1 MLSKRDYKKL
11 HYLIQVAFVAVFLF
25 LAYLAVRYVFG
36 AIAPFI
42 IAFIAASLV
51 EPIVRFFVSK
61 CRLPRAVASTIGI
74 ILLLIAFLAIA
85 SFISVYIWKE
95 GKDLVFR
102 LPSYIS
108 SIAEHIKHLMQNDT
122 GIFSHLS
129 DESIAK
135 VMDYIANYD
144 YSTLFTGSIGG
155 FVLGYA
161 GNVVVQIPNILV
173 FCIVSIV
180 SSFFMSISFP
190 KVKNF
195 ILIQFKP
202 QQQNLILD
210 VKKTLFSTI
219 GKYLRSYSILMFTTF
234 AELLIF
240 FLIFGFQPAL
250 PLAFLIAI
258 VDILPVLGVGTILI
272 PWSLVSLLS
281 GAPWRALIL
290 ICMYIVVTIVRQVLE
305 PKVIGDHVGMM
316 PILTLFCI
324 WVGLKLFGF
333 GGMFLIPITVVIFK
347 NLQESGK
354 IKLWKTTTD
363 ENEFEKEVQDDGNA

>member
-61 CRLPRAVASTIGI
+61 FRLPRAAASTIGI
-74 ILLLIAFLAIA
+74 ILLMIAFFAIA
-85 SFISVYIWKE
+85 TFISVFVWKE

-102 LPSYIS
+102 LPDYIS

-144 YSTLFTGSIGG
+144 YSSLFTGSIGG
-155 FVLGYA
+155 VVLGYA
-161 GNVVVQIPNILV
+161 GNMVVQIPNILV
-173 FCIVSIV
+173 FFIVSIV
-180 SSFFMSISFP
+180 ASFFMSISFP
-190 KVKNF
+190 TVKGF
-195 ILIQFKP
+195 ILAQFKP
-202 QQQNLILD
+202 QQQSLIID
-210 VKKTLFSTI
+210 IKKTLFSTI

-240 FLIFGFQPAL
+240 FLIFGFEPAF

-258 VDILPVLGVGTILI
+258 VDILPVLGIGTVLI

-290 ICMYIVVTIVRQVLE
+290 ICMYVVITIVRQVLE

-347 NLQESGK
+347 NLHESGK
-354 IKLWKTTTD
+354 IKLWKTPSE
-363 ENEFEKEVQDDGNA
+363 ENTLEKEEFDNGNP

>member
-1 MLSKRDYKKL
+1 MLSKKDYKKL
-11 HYLIQVAFVAVFLF
+11 HYLIQFAFIAVFLF
-25 LAYLAVRYVFG
+25 LGYLAVRYVFG

-51 EPIVRFFVSK
+51 EPIVRFLVSK
-61 CRLPRAVASTIGI
+61 VRLPRAAASTIGI
-74 ILLLIAFLAIA
+74 ILLLIAFLAVA
-85 SFISVYIWKE
+85 SFVSVFIWKE
-95 GKDLVFR
+95 GKGLILR
-102 LPSYIS
+102 LPSYIAA
-108 SIAEHIKHLMQNDT
+108 IAEHIKHLMQNDT

-144 YSTLFTGSIGG
+144 YSTLVTGTIGG
-155 FVLGYA
+155 SVLGYA
-161 GNVVVQIPNILV
+161 GNMVIQIPNILI
-173 FCIVSIV
+173 FCIVTIV

-190 KVKNF
+190 KVKSF
-195 ILIQFKP
+195 ILAQFKP
-202 QQQNLILD
+202 QQQNLIID
-210 VKKTLFSTI
+210 VKKTFFSTV
-219 GKYLRSYSILMFTTF
+219 GKYLRSYSILMFITF

-240 FLIFGFQPAL
+240 FLIFGFEPAL
-250 PLAFLIAI
+250 PLAFLISF

-290 ICMYIVVTIVRQVLE
+290 ICIYIVVTIVRQVLE

-333 GGMFLIPITVVIFK
+333 LGMFLIPITVVILK

-354 IKLWKTTTD
+354 INLWKTTP
-363 ENEFEKEVQDDGNA
+363 KEIILEEEERNNGND

>member
-61 CRLPRAVASTIGI
+61 FRLPRAAASTIGI
-74 ILLLIAFLAIA
+74 ILLLIAFFAIA
-85 SFISVYIWKE
+85 SFVSVFIWKE

-161 GNVVVQIPNILV
+161 GNMVVQIPNILV

-190 KVKNF
+190 KVKSF
-195 ILIQFKP
+195 ILMQFKP
-202 QQQNLILD
+202 QQQSLIID
-210 VKKTLFSTI
+210 VKKTLFSTV

-240 FLIFGFQPAL
+240 FLIFGFEPAL

-290 ICMYIVVTIVRQVLE
+290 ICMYIVVTIVRQILE

-347 NLQESGK
+347 NLHESGK
-354 IKLWKTTTD
+354 VKIWKTPSE
-363 ENEFEKEVQDDGNA
+363 ENTLEKEEIDNGNT

>member
-61 CRLPRAVASTIGI
+61 FRLPRAAASTIGI
-74 ILLLIAFLAIA
+74 ILLLIAFFAIA
-85 SFISVYIWKE
+85 SFVSVFIWKE

-161 GNVVVQIPNILV
+161 GNMVVQIPNILV

-190 KVKNF
+190 KVKSF
-195 ILIQFKP
+195 ILMQFKP
-202 QQQNLILD
+202 QQQSLIID
-210 VKKTLFSTI
+210 VKKTLFSTV

-240 FLIFGFQPAL
+240 FLIFGFEPAL

-347 NLQESGK
+347 NLHESGK
-354 IKLWKTTTD
+354 VKIWKTPSE
-363 ENEFEKEVQDDGNA
+363 ENTLEKEEIDNGNT

>member
-1 MLSKRDYKKL
+1 MLSKKDYKKL
-11 HYLIQVAFVAVFLF
+11 HYLIQFAFIAVFLF
-25 LAYLAVRYVFG
+25 LGYLAVRYVFG

-51 EPIVRFFVSK
+51 EPIVRFMVSK
-61 CRLPRAVASTIGI
+61 VRLPRAAASTIGI
-74 ILLLIAFLAIA
+74 ILLLVAFLAVA
-85 SFISVYIWKE
+85 SFVSVFIWKE
-95 GKDLVFR
+95 GKELILR
-102 LPSYIS
+102 LPSYITA
-108 SIAEHIKHLMQNDT
+108 IAEHIKHLMQNDT

-144 YSTLFTGSIGG
+144 YSTLFTGTIGG
-155 FVLGYA
+155 SVLGYA
-161 GNVVVQIPNILV
+161 GNMVIQIPNVLI
-173 FCIVSIV
+173 FCIVTIV

-190 KVKNF
+190 MVKSF
-195 ILIQFKP
+195 ILAQFKP
-202 QQQNLILD
+202 QQQSLIID
-210 VKKTLFSTI
+210 VKKTFFSTV
-219 GKYLRSYSILMFTTF
+219 GKYLRSYSILMFITF

-240 FLIFGFQPAL
+240 FLIFGFKPAL
-250 PLAFLIAI
+250 PLAFLISI

-272 PWSLVSLLS
+272 PWSLVSLLT

-305 PKVIGDHVGMM
+305 PKVIGDHVGML

-333 GGMFLIPITVVIFK
+333 LGMFLIPITVVILK
-347 NLQESGK
+347 NLQENEK
-354 IKLWKTTTD
+354 INLWKTTP
-363 ENEFEKEVQDDGNA
+363 KEIILEEEEHSNGNN

>member
-61 CRLPRAVASTIGI
+61 FRLPRAAASTIGI
-74 ILLLIAFLAIA
+74 ILLMIAFFAIA
-85 SFISVYIWKE
+85 TFISVFVWKE

-102 LPSYIS
+102 LPDYIS

-129 DESIAK
+129 DESIAR

-144 YSTLFTGSIGG
+144 YSKLFTGSIGG
-155 FVLGYA
+155 VVLGYA
-161 GNVVVQIPNILV
+161 GNMVVQIPNILV
-173 FCIVSIV
+173 FLIVSIV
-180 SSFFMSISFP
+180 ASFFMSISFP
-190 KVKNF
+190 TVKGF
-195 ILIQFKP
+195 ILAQFKP
-202 QQQNLILD
+202 QQQSLIID
-210 VKKTLFSTI
+210 IKKTLFSTI

-240 FLIFGFQPAL
+240 FLIFGFEPAF

-258 VDILPVLGVGTILI
+258 VDILPVLGIGTVLI

-290 ICMYIVVTIVRQVLE
+290 ICMYVVITIVRQVLE

-347 NLQESGK
+347 NLHESGK
-354 IKLWKTTTD
+354 VKIWKTPSE
-363 ENEFEKEVQDDGNA
+363 ENTLEKEELDDGNS